1 MRGGM
6 SGQLHLPHRGVRDPS
21 LQPSGTRPPVRRASR
36 RPDDRPEARG
46 EKEEAR
52 QGRSQE
58 GHGGL
63 IVAFV
68 FLAAMT
74 LISALGVVL
83 SRNVVHSALFMSA
96 SFLGVAGFFVM
107 LNAPALA
114 AFQVLIYVGA
124 VTVLI
129 LFGIMFTQRPQV
141 GGFRTIIQ
149 RQLWPGLFVAIGI
162 GAFLAYV
169 LSTQDWVGTEPG
181 NGPREVAA
189 LGEILLGVN
198 GAPPIFGLLFE
209 VASVLLLVA
218 IVAAIVVSR
227 RKTGEGV
234 GRGGE

>member
-1 MRGGM
+1 M
-6 SGQLHLPHRGVRDPS
+6 
-21 LQPSGTRPPVRRASR
+21 
-36 RPDDRPEARG
+36 
-46 EKEEAR
+46 
-52 QGRSQE
+52 
-58 GHGGL
+58 

-74 LISALGVVL
+74 LISALGVVV

-124 VTVLI
+124 VTVVI

-141 GGFRTIIQ
+141 RRFRTIIQ
-149 RQLWPGLFVAIGI
+149 RQHWPGLLVAIGV
-162 GAFLAYV
+162 GTFLSYV
-169 LSTQDWVGTEPG
+169 LSAQNWGSTEPG
-181 NGPREVAA
+181 NGPRETAT
-189 LGEILLGVN
+189 LGEILLGVS

-209 VASVLLLVA
+209 VISVLLLVA
-218 IVAAIVVSR
+218 VIAAIVVSR

-234 GRGGE
+234 DRGVEE